1 LKSPKE
7 TLKYIKAFRSAF
19 ILISAILLILITGF
33 STVLGTIEF
42 SLEEFIALIKG
53 NMKEELISQIILNV
67 RLPRIL
73 TGVLVGMNLAV
84 AGVLLQGLIRN
95 PMASPNIIGVNAGA
109 GLAAVVIMTLK
120 PELVEAIPLAA
131 FIGALSAASIVYL
144 ITSAS
149 SRDRIVYIALAGI
162 AVSNL
167 LRAVT
172 SGLMMINSDVL
183 DITYSWL
190 MGSLS
195 GRSWAAFNTIL
206 PYSIVALSVSIII
219 SPKMNLLS
227 LGDDMA
233 VSVGL
238 PVRFYRL
245 LIIITAAIL
254 AGSAV
259 SVTGTI
265 GFVGLIAPNTA
276 RLFVG
281 SDHRYLLPLSA
292 IFGGILLTLSDTMAR
307 TIFQPVELSVGII
320 TSVLGAPFFLFLLFK
335 KGKERAL

>member
-1 LKSPKE
+1 
-7 TLKYIKAFRSAF
+7 
-19 ILISAILLILITGF
+19 
-33 STVLGTIEF
+33 
-42 SLEEFIALIKG
+42 
-53 NMKEELISQIILNV
+53 
-67 RLPRIL
+67 
-73 TGVLVGMNLAV
+73 
-84 AGVLLQGLIRN
+84 
-95 PMASPNIIGVNAGA
+95 
-109 GLAAVVIMTLK
+109 MTLK

-149 SRDRIVYIALAGI
+149 SRNRIVYIALAGI

-219 SPKMNLLS
+219 SPKINLLS

-259 SVTGTI
+259 SVAGTI